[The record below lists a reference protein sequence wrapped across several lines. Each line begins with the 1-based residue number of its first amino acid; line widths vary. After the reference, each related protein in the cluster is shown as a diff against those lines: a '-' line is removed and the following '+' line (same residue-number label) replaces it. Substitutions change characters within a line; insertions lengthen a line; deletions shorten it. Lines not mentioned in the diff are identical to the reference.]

1 MNNSPLSAAVIVPA
15 YNEEDGVADTIQHI
29 RKAMSAV
36 ADYELIIVND
46 GSSDGTAAVLEKIQ
60 KEDTALRVVTHDNN
74 LGYGAAL
81 KTGIRNT
88 LAEYI
93 VITDADGTYPNE
105 RIPDLIEMCRNYDMV
120 VGARTGDNV
129 TYSKVR
135 ALPKIFLRAWASWIA
150 RKNIPDINSGMRVFR
165 RDVAERFMGILPNT
179 FSFTL
184 TITLALLTT
193 HRRVMFAPIDYHERV
208 GNSKIKPIRDTLRFL
223 MLILRT
229 GTYFAPL
236 RVIGPFALLLMLAA
250 MASLAYDIF
259 ELENL
264 TDKTIM
270 LLLFAFNTG
279 MFALIADMIDKR
291 AAD

>member
-1 MNNSPLSAAVIVPA
+1 MNTSPPSVAVVVPA
-15 YNEEDGVADTIQHI
+15 YNEEAGVEETIRHI
-29 RKAMSAV
+29 REAMSSV
-36 ADYELIIVND
+36 TNYELIVVND
-46 GSSDGTAAVLEKIQ
+46 GSSDGTAATLEKIQ
-60 KEDTALRVVTHDNN
+60 KADTALRVVTHDYN

-88 LAEYI
+88 LADYI

-105 RIPDLIEMCRNYDMV
+105 RIPDLIETCRNYDMV

-129 TYSKVR
+129 TYSKIR

-184 TITLALLTT
+184 TITLALMTT
-193 HRRVMFAPIDYHERV
+193 HRRVKFIPIDYHERV
-208 GNSKIKPIRDTLRFL
+208 GSSKIKPIRDTLRFL

-250 MASLAYDIF
+250 IGSLSYDIYK
-259 ELENL
+259 LENL

-270 LLLFAFNTG
+270 LALFAFNTG
-279 MFALIADMIDKR
+279 MFALLADMIDKR
-291 AAD
+291 TVD